1 MTEPLDED
9 PIRAW
14 ATTEA
19 QRLHHLASD
28 DAAAS
33 TEITAARAFLLRYG
47 GPDFVTPL
55 DAVRTTGSGWT
66 LCRAASAA
74 LDSWL
79 IYDAA
84 FRGPSD
90 PAVQFRREA
99 ATDLLEQV
107 QVLLDDSSVHPA
119 VPVMVGGA
127 ALEEFLRSL
136 YIATAEPPEIAGVPS
151 ITKYGEALRK
161 VDAVD
166 RHAMHVINNM
176 GATRNLAAHGHF
188 DQINRDTAQLFV
200 QQVNL
205 FIAQHS
211 A

>member
-1 MTEPLDED
+1 
-9 PIRAW
+9 
-14 ATTEA
+14 
-19 QRLHHLASD
+19 
-28 DAAAS
+28 
-33 TEITAARAFLLRYG
+33 
-47 GPDFVTPL
+47 
-55 DAVRTTGSGWT
+55 
-66 LCRAASAA
+66 
-74 LDSWL
+74 
-79 IYDAA
+79 
-84 FRGPSD
+84 
-90 PAVQFRREA
+90 
-99 ATDLLEQV
+99 
-107 QVLLDDSSVHPA
+107 
-119 VPVMVGGA
+119 MVGGA